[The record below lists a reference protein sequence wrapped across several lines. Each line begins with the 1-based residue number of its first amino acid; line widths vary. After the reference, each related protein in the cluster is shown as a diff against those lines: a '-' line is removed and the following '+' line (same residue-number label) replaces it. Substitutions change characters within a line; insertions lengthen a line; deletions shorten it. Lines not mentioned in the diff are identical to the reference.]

1 MARPNAERLILVL
14 FALTV
19 LVLAATAVTA
29 FRQDPVELSAEVVV
43 ARPPDQLWRYVLE
56 PDQRTRWQ
64 YGIVAILPLTGDYT
78 DVGSRQLLDRR
89 RGRDRWDE
97 EEETTAIAPSRRW
110 QATRVSD
117 RARVAVAVELTAQTG
132 GTRVRYSMRTA
143 YLGWWDRLIAPIKRL
158 GERDRMPL
166 YCSISLLTVTSCS
179 ANPLQPVQT
188 NATDCEQ

>member
-78 DVGSRQLLDRR
+78 DVDSRQLLDRR

-110 QATRVSD
+110 QAMRVSD
-117 RARVAVAVELTAQTG
+117 RARVAVAVELIAQTG

-158 GERDRMPL
+158 GERDRMER
-166 YCSISLLTVTSCS
+166 SLDRLKEI
-179 ANPLQPVQT
+179 A
-188 NATDCEQ
+188 ERE